1 MLMGDDDNDGWP
13 DAMDECPGTP
23 LGVATD
29 SVGCPLD
36 SDDDGIYDYLDAEPN
51 SRKGAYVNSEGV
63 EITEDDVIAL
73 LNKSMAVGRNE
84 VDLYIRKA
92 DSYVRKGSGIPIPEK
107 FKPIDTDKDAYISFD
122 EMLREIDR
130 YFDFQSKLSAPDI
143 YELNNFFFA
152 Q

>member
-1 MLMGDDDNDGWP
+1 
-13 DAMDECPGTP
+13 

-36 SDDDGIYDYLDAEPN
+36 SDDDGIYDYLDGEPN

-63 EITEDDVIAL
+63 EITEEDVIAM

-92 DSYVRKGSGIPIPEK
+92 DSYARKGSGIPIPEK
-107 FKPIDTDKDAYISFD
+107 FKPLDTDNDAYISFD